1 MQKKLQSG
9 KTCGK
14 VLYYILP
21 SLKCSVRTRL
31 LKILSDEETES
42 FLPYFSFFVA
52 NCLHSLHILGY
63 IFHLKQNIYTL
74 KSALRNRSRNRNCR
88 SRNRN
93 RRNRN
98 RRNRIILTQ
107 EEPEPYPC
115 CRFRFRLRFLLQ
127 KKYKTKSTLT
137 GHWPTH
143 A

>member
-21 SLKCSVRTRL
+21 SLKRSVRTRL

-52 NCLHSLHILGY
+52 NCLHSLHIFGY

-74 KSALRNRSRNRNCR
+74 KSTLRNRS
-88 SRNRN
+88 
-93 RRNRN
+93 RNRN

-107 EEPEPYPC
+107 EEPEPEPYPC
-115 CRFRFRLRFLLQ
+115 SRFRFRFRLRFLLQ
-127 KKYKTKSTLT
+127 KNIKLNLL
-137 GHWPTH
+137 
-143 A
+143 